1 MKLVFLH
8 GFTQTSRSWEQV
20 VSTLTSDTV
29 DEMCAVDLPG
39 HGDNPD
45 GNVDIREMADAL
57 VAQHGTALYIGY
69 SFGARVA
76 LHIATR
82 HPEKT
87 TGLVLVSGSPGIAD
101 PNERHTRAQADDQLA
116 DHIETVG
123 VPTFIDEWLANPL
136 FSNLNTAAAMRAD
149 RLRNTTKGLADSLRY
164 AGTGR
169 QESLWDYLST
179 VYCPTL
185 LVTGEQDAK
194 FRDIATKM
202 SGLLPN
208 CKWVSVT
215 DAGHTV
221 HLEQPTKFVHL
232 LTSWLESTYAV

>member
-8 GFTQTSRSWEQV
+8 GFTQTSKSWDQV
-20 VSTLTSDTV
+20 MSTLPSDTD
-29 DEMCAVDLPG
+29 DEVCAIDLPG

-45 GNVDIREMADAL
+45 GNVDIRDMADAL
-57 VAQHGTALYIGY
+57 VAQHGTAVYIGY

-82 HPEKT
+82 HPEKVM
-87 TGLVLVSGSPGIAD
+87 GLVLVSGTPGIVD
-101 PNERHTRAQADDQLA
+101 PIERHTRAQADDQLA
-116 DHIETVG
+116 DHIESVG

-169 QESLWDYLST
+169 QESLWDHLST
-179 VYCPTL
+179 VSCPTL
-185 LVTGEQDAK
+185 LVTGEQDPK
-194 FRDIATKM
+194 FCDIASKM
-202 SGLLPN
+202 SRLLPN
-208 CKWVSVT
+208 CKWVSAA

-221 HLEQPTKFVHL
+221 HLEQPTQFVHL
-232 LTSWLESTYAV
+232 LTSWLKNTYAV

>member
-1 MKLVFLH
+1 MTLVFLH
-8 GFTQTSRSWEQV
+8 GFTQTAKSWEQV
-20 VSTLTSDTV
+20 MSTLPTDSV
-29 DEMCAVDLPG
+29 DEVRAVDLPG
-39 HGDNPD
+39 HGDNPH
-45 GNVDIREMADAL
+45 GNVSICDMADAL
-57 VAQHGTALYIGY
+57 VAQYGTAVYIGY

-82 HPEKT
+82 HPEKV

-101 PNERHTRAQADDQLA
+101 PNERHARAQADDQLA
-116 DHIETVG
+116 DHIESVG

-136 FSNLNTAAAMRAD
+136 FTGLNTAASMRTD
-149 RLRNTTKGLADSLRY
+149 RLRNTTKGLADSLRH

-169 QESLWDYLST
+169 QESLWDYLSS

-194 FRDIATKM
+194 FSDIATKM

-208 CKWVSVT
+208 CRWVSVA

-232 LTSWLESTYAV
+232 LTSWLKSTYAV